1 MSEAA
6 RPNSPKTR
14 RAPPGK
20 VPAVSETERQLA
32 ADLQTHQIELQ
43 MQNQELVQAKDSLE
57 RSRARYFELFDFAPV
72 AYFTF
77 CRQGLVESLNL
88 AAAEL
93 VEVDRQRAAGS
104 PGAAFFAERSKRA
117 FVQHI
122 TDVFETSGKQSCD
135 LVLANAQGDKVRHIH
150 LVSRVTRGEL
160 GDAPL
165 ALSAA
170 IDITQRKLAEE
181 ESARFNAALEHRVEQ
196 RTQELEDSNKDL
208 ESFIY
213 SISHDLRAP
222 LRNMA
227 GYANI
232 IIEDYADQVPPEV
245 KGFSQRILVS
255 NEKMLH
261 LVDDLLRFSRLGRK
275 PLEVARTDLNALL
288 KEALSDLQAELEGR
302 EVEWQ
307 HQPLPVADCDAG
319 LMRQVFVNLLSNA
332 LKYSRPRRPAII
344 RTGCDVR
351 DSKVVIY
358 VRDNGVGFDMR
369 FYDKLFGVFQRL
381 HVPSQFEGNGVGLA
395 MVSRILARH
404 GGRAYAD
411 SKVDHGAT
419 FWFNFEGLTAAP

>member
-1 MSEAA
+1 MSDAKPKPSKPR
-6 RPNSPKTR
+6 RPGSK
-14 RAPPGK
+14 PPI
-20 VPAVSETERQLA
+20 VTENERQLA

-43 MQNQELVQAKDSLE
+43 MQNQELVETKDSLE

-77 CRQGLVESLNL
+77 TQKGLVSTLNL

-93 VEVDRQRAAGS
+93 VEVDRQRAL
-104 PGAAFFAERSKRA
+104 GAPAVSFFAEKSKQL
-117 FVQHI
+117 FVQHLE
-122 TDVFETSGKQSCD
+122 DVFETNVKRTCD
-135 LVLANAQGDKVRHIH
+135 LVLASRSGGKARHVQLIT
-150 LVSRVTRGEL
+150 RVTRGEL
-160 GDAPL
+160 NDEPI

-170 IDITQRKLAEE
+170 IDITERKLAEE
-181 ESARFNAALEHRVEQ
+181 ESKRFNAELEHRVEL
-196 RTQELEDSNKDL
+196 RTHELEDSNKDL

-245 KGFSQRILVS
+245 RGFSQRILVS

-275 PLEVARTDLNALL
+275 PLELARTDLNQLL
-288 KEALSDLQAELEGR
+288 QDALSDLATEAEGR
-302 EVEWQ
+302 EIVWQ
-307 HQPLPVADCDAG
+307 HEPLPHADCDAG

-344 RTGCDVR
+344 KTGCTQR
-351 DSKVVIY
+351 DGRTCVYIQ
-358 VRDNGVGFDMR
+358 DNGVGFDMR
-369 FYDKLFGVFQRL
+369 FYEKLFGVFQRL
-381 HVPSQFEGNGVGLA
+381 HTPSQFEGNGVGLA
-395 MVSRILARH
+395 MVSRILNRH

-411 SKVDHGAT
+411 GKVDEGAT
-419 FWFNFEGLTAAP
+419 FWFCFDGLNAAS